1 MIVYSVGIPPRGPIS
16 SLSLCT
22 DSGFAPFALRA
33 RFRPLYLIAV
43 HAFKVDFRLKNF
55 SVSGGAAWGDRVR
68 VRIYSDPIPV
78 AAPPDFTDISSSPSR
93 SSCMISI
100 FLLVS
105 QAE

>member
-1 MIVYSVGIPPRGPIS
+1 MGVIMVVTSTIVYIVCVMCVVNM
-16 SLSLCT
+16 LVT
-22 DSGFAPFALRA
+22 
-33 RFRPLYLIAV
+33 AV
-43 HAFKVDFRLKNF
+43 
-55 SVSGGAAWGDRVR
+55 GDRVR